1 MRHCFTFEGVLGIA
15 ALVLSTLAVVAN
27 TVQAAEP
34 RRIVSIGGALTETV
48 FALGMGE
55 DVVGVD
61 TTSTFP
67 AATGPLPKVGYAR
80 TLGAEAVLSL
90 RPTRVL
96 ASEDAGPPETLQH
109 LRTAGVDVRV
119 ITVGD
124 SPDAVSRMIGA
135 VAETLDVPE
144 RGKTLQTCVADQ
156 FDRVR
161 RRLRQSADRR
171 VLFLLSTSGGDM
183 LVSGTGTRAD
193 AMITLAGGT
202 NAVRGYR
209 GYKPFSP
216 EAAATAQPDV
226 LLMTTEGLKSAGGV
240 DALKRNIGL
249 AATPAL
255 QRLAVEYEDS
265 LYLLGFG
272 PRAPKAVYWLASR
285 LHPGFDPAPLD
296 LNACDGASSK

>member
-1 MRHCFTFEGVLGIA
+1 MRHCFTFKSALGIA
-15 ALVLSTLAVVAN
+15 ALALSTLAVVAN
-27 TVQAAEP
+27 TVQAVEP

-48 FALGMGE
+48 FALGMGK

-135 VAETLDVPE
+135 VAE
-144 RGKTLQTCVADQ
+144 
-156 FDRVR
+156 
-161 RRLRQSADRR
+161 
-171 VLFLLSTSGGDM
+171 
-183 LVSGTGTRAD
+183 
-193 AMITLAGGT
+193 
-202 NAVRGYR
+202 
-209 GYKPFSP
+209 
-216 EAAATAQPDV
+216 
-226 LLMTTEGLKSAGGV
+226 
-240 DALKRNIGL
+240 
-249 AATPAL
+249 
-255 QRLAVEYEDS
+255 
-265 LYLLGFG
+265 
-272 PRAPKAVYWLASR
+272 
-285 LHPGFDPAPLD
+285 
-296 LNACDGASSK
+296 